1 MLPWAENIR
10 HLLYRNGYGMAW
22 ENPGCI
28 EPRGFGRLFLERLNE
43 QHVQNWHARIEQS
56 SRFEELNILN
66 ENSYTKKSKYLHC
79 INGPTDR
86 KIFTRLRID
95 MNILG
100 MCQGRFKKQERTQ
113 RKCPFCNKIDTVSH
127 FLLECKQYE
136 TERVTFASEC
146 SKHNLNFDRAS
157 PRDQLK
163 ILLNLKIKVR
173 SSYPTSS
180 SVC

>member
-10 HLLYRNGYGMAW
+10 QLLHRNGYGMAW
-22 ENPGCI
+22 E
-28 EPRGFGRLFLERLNE
+28 PRGFGRLFQVRLNE

-66 ENSYTKKSKYLHC
+66 GNSYTKSKYLHS
-79 INGPTDR
+79 IDGRTDR

-95 MNILG
+95 INILG
-100 MCQGRFKKQERTQ
+100 MCRGLFKKEERSQ

-127 FLLECKQYE
+127 FLLECTEYE
-136 TERVTFASEC
+136 TERVTFASKC
-146 SKHNLNFDRAS
+146 SKHNLNFDRAA

-163 ILLNLKIKVR
+163 ILLNLKV
-173 SSYPTSS
+173 
-180 SVC
+180 